1 MRRRVGCVDHA
12 RVTRTEFYALLQLL
26 VPEDG
31 SAPNIRKAEARVQ
44 LSDVVGA
51 AHLFRMQARHT
62 HLTVLHATV
71 SLQFPC

>member
-62 HLTVLHATV
+62 LLSSVLHATH
-71 SLQFPC
+71 FTC